1 MGVCNL
7 IIKLVASI
15 FNGCIAYIYVIFFFF
30 YSVCVC
36 LVFLWLCSRI
46 AQCLRSIKLMFCCKI
61 GTRCI
66 VITKCIHR
74 GRGIW
79 ILTSLWETL
88 WNATHKQ
95 VAFSYFSF
103 VPLSSHLLLSI
114 HQNNSEDYFWV
125 FILLVRMGMI
135 KDMGFIY
142 LFIFLTIS
150 YGSCPF
156 PPNSILTKWVFDL
169 CRFGAISTWRPTE
182 RYWPSFLICAIVS
195 SFSSIFHDV
204 VFFFSTCCF
213 LFFVLRIPLY
223 IYALRELKML
233 IFLSTWLHMLAIL

>member
-1 MGVCNL
+1 MYCIYICN
-7 IIKLVASI
+7 
-15 FNGCIAYIYVIFFFF
+15 FFFF
-30 YSVCVC
+30 YCVCVC

-125 FILLVRMGMI
+125 FILLVRMRMI
-135 KDMGFIY
+135 KDLGF
-142 LFIFLTIS
+142 FFFFFTIS

-169 CRFGAISTWRPTE
+169 CRSGAVSTWRPTE
-182 RYWPSFLICAIVS
+182 RYCPFLICAIVS

-204 VFFFSTCCF
+204 VFFFFFFQPVASCS
-213 LFFVLRIPLY
+213 LF
-223 IYALRELKML
+223 
-233 IFLSTWLHMLAIL
+233 

>member
-1 MGVCNL
+1 
-7 IIKLVASI
+7 
-15 FNGCIAYIYVIFFFF
+15 
-30 YSVCVC
+30 
-36 LVFLWLCSRI
+36 
-46 AQCLRSIKLMFCCKI
+46 MFCCKI
-61 GTRCI
+61 VTWCI
-66 VITKCIHR
+66 VISKCIHK

-103 VPLSSHLLLSI
+103 VPLSRHLLLSI
-114 HQNNSEDYFWV
+114 HQNNSEDYVWV
-125 FILLVRMGMI
+125 FTLLVRTGMI
-135 KDMGFIY
+135 KDLGFFY
-142 LFIFLTIS
+142 FFFTIS

-169 CRFGAISTWRPTE
+169 CKSGAVSTWRPTE
-182 RYWPSFLICAIVS
+182 RYCHFLTCAIVS

>member
-1 MGVCNL
+1 MYCIYICNFL
-7 IIKLVASI
+7 
-15 FNGCIAYIYVIFFFF
+15 FF

-125 FILLVRMGMI
+125 FILLVRMGVIMI
-135 KDMGFIY
+135 KDLGFFFFFHN
-142 LFIFLTIS
+142 LLWVLPLSSKQRFDQLGFWFVQVW
-150 YGSCPF
+150 SCLHVKA
-156 PPNSILTKWVFDL
+156 NWKVL
-169 CRFGAISTWRPTE
+169 
-182 RYWPSFLICAIVS
+182 
-195 SFSSIFHDV
+195 SFSHLCHSY
-204 VFFFSTCCF
+204 FFFFYFSWCGLLHFFFFFNLLLLVLCFKNSTLHICLKRIEDAHFF
-213 LFFVLRIPLY
+213 LHLVT
-223 IYALRELKML
+223 YACNTLMY
-233 IFLSTWLHMLAIL
+233 F

>member
-66 VITKCIHR
+66 VITKCILR

-79 ILTSLWETL
+79 ILTFLWETL

-114 HQNNSEDYFWV
+114 HQNNSEDY
-125 FILLVRMGMI
+125 LS
-135 KDMGFIY
+135 IY
-142 LFIFLTIS
+142 
-150 YGSCPF
+150 
-156 PPNSILTKWVFDL
+156 
-169 CRFGAISTWRPTE
+169 
-182 RYWPSFLICAIVS
+182 IVS
-195 SFSSIFHDV
+195 KDGND
-204 VFFFSTCCF
+204 
-213 LFFVLRIPLY
+213 
-223 IYALRELKML
+223 
-233 IFLSTWLHMLAIL
+233 